1 MRRLLGALGLAHG
14 ASLGVTLALLVME
27 GRWQEALPLHLCS
40 VSALAA
46 IALAFTPR
54 QTLLDV
60 LWYGGIPGAALA
72 LLFPAPA
79 ASRFQGLLN
88 ASYVVTHMLILLTPL
103 LRMAQGMR
111 PRPGRSRHML
121 GGLLV
126 LAALAGIANATWG
139 TDFLFLAAPPYGTP
153 LEAVFAHGYPLYLL
167 SLLGLALG
175 VCRAMDALASKLRK

>member
-46 IALAFTPR
+46 IALAFKPQ

-111 PRPGRSRHML
+111 PRPGRSRRML

-126 LAALAGIANATWG
+126 LAALAGMANAAWG

-167 SLLGLALG
+167 CLLGMALG
-175 VCRAMDALASKLRK
+175 VCRMMDALAGRLNE